1 MWWLCGCCWQK
12 GIWSDDGDTSGGGG
26 GNGYGGFAQ
35 MTLFMFG
42 YDF

>member
-12 GIWSDDGDTSGGGG
+12 GIWFDDGDTSGGG
-26 GNGYGGFAQ
+26 NGYGGLAQ

-42 YDF
+42 YDLE